1 MSKEEI
7 APLNDSTR
15 SPIALYALDLQQP
28 EQPIEM
34 ASLSLAD
41 PAHCYWLHFCY
52 TDQNAQHWLREK
64 SGLDDLSIEHLLS
77 EESRPR
83 TLIHDDALL
92 IALRGVNLAK
102 GSDPTDMVAV
112 RLWLDSRHLISTRN
126 RPLLTLQ
133 ELASR
138 VAQGNGPRTS
148 GQLLAE
154 IVTGL
159 TDKLQPIVEQLEE
172 SLAEVEETIDEIE
185 IYKARS
191 VLAQIRRQAISLR
204 RYMAPQKEALNYLQD
219 APNSILDSRDKLQIR
234 EANNHLIRNMEDLE
248 SIRDRAMIA
257 YEEVANRLAEQ
268 LNSRM
273 YLLAIITTIFLPL
286 GFLTGL
292 LGINVG
298 GIPGA
303 ENDWA
308 FWIVVA
314 LVAVI
319 ILIQILYFRSRK
331 WL

>member
-52 TDQNAQHWLREK
+52 TDQNAQHWLTEK

-172 SLAEVEETIDEIE
+172 SLAEVEVTIDEIE

-303 ENDWA
+303 ENEWA